1 MDMQPSTDDL
11 LIRQISALISAT
23 AAAACSNREHAP
35 FVEARM
41 YEKLA
46 AHCAE
51 KQILAAAF
59 AKSGVGATRSGLIY
73 W

>member
-1 MDMQPSTDDL
+1 MQPSTDDL

-23 AAAACSNREHAP
+23 ANAVSSNREHAP
-35 FVEARM
+35 LVEARL

-51 KQILAAAF
+51 KQRLAAAF
-59 AKSGVGATRSGLIY
+59 AKNGVGATRSGLIY